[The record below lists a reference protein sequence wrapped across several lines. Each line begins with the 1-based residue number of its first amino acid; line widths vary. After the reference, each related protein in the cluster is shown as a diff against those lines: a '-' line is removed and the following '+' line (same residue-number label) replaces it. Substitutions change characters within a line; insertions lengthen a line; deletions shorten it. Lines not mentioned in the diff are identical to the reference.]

1 MVAELFYDASR
12 PPLVVAEL
20 SANHN
25 QSLDRALALVDAA
38 ADAGAD
44 AVKLQTF
51 RPEWITLDA
60 DHSEFLIQNES
71 SPWFGRRL
79 FDLYAE
85 AALPLEWHEPLFQ
98 RARERGI
105 LAFSAPFSLEAVD
118 FLESIDCPAY
128 KIASFECVDIPLIER
143 AAITGKPIV
152 VSTGMA
158 SAAEIDEAVC
168 AVRRHQARGPVLLK
182 CTSSYPAPVENSHL
196 VTLEA
201 MRRLWSVPAGLSDHS
216 LSPAPALVATTMGAR
231 MIEKHL
237 TLDRADGGP
246 DAAFSLEP
254 TEFAE
259 LTRLVRE
266 AHAAIGEV
274 RFGGTTDAE
283 SHARKRRRSLYVSR
297 DVRAGTPLS
306 ADNIRSVR
314 PGHGLATRH
323 YEEVLGRHFRR
334 DLPKGTPLAWF
345 DIE

>member
-1 MVAELFYDASR
+1 MVAEIFQDASL
-12 PPLVVAEL
+12 PPMVVAEL

-25 QSLDRALALVDAA
+25 QSLERALALVDAA
-38 ADAGAD
+38 ADAGAN

-60 DHSEFLIQNES
+60 DRPEFLIQNES

-79 FDLYAE
+79 FELYAE
-85 AALPLEWHEPLFQ
+85 AALPLDWHEPLFR
-98 RARERGI
+98 RARERGV

-118 FLESIDCPAY
+118 FLESIGCPVY
-128 KIASFECVDIPLIER
+128 KIASFECVDIPLIEKT
-143 AAITGKPIV
+143 AATGKPVI

-158 SAAEIDEAVC
+158 TAAEIDEAVQ
-168 AVRRHQARGPVLLK
+168 AVRRYQDRGPVLLK

-196 VTLEA
+196 ATLEA

-216 LSPAPALVATTMGAR
+216 LSPAPAVVATTLGAR

-254 TEFAE
+254 AEFAE

-266 AHAAIGEV
+266 AHAAIGDV

-283 SHARKRRRSLYVSR
+283 AHARSRRRSLYIGR
-297 DVRAGTPLS
+297 DVRAGEPLS
-306 ADNIRSVR
+306 AENIRSVR
-314 PGHGLATRH
+314 PGHGLPTRH
-323 YEEVLGRHFRR
+323 YDEVLGRHFRR